1 MTQLAWPAVA
11 LAALF
16 LFWLPVLVAAIRGAE
31 RIGMVV
37 LATLLTILLPPAWF
51 AALALAFRLPGKKAV
66 CRRGTSPRRAGLSDC
81 RERKRSPGGGPSRR
95 TWGARRTGR
104 APCRPPAHPWCA
116 GQLARRQVRGPP
128 PGL

>member
-66 CRRGTSPRRAGLSDC
+66 CRRGTFPPHLGSPAYW
-81 RERKRSPGGGPSRR
+81 PG
-95 TWGARRTGR
+95 AV
-104 APCRPPAHPWCA
+104 PPAGAPLVRRSARPAA
-116 GQLARRQVRGPP
+116 GAGSPAWTLIPR
-128 PGL
+128 